1 MFPLDVKD
9 FQVFGI
15 DDPDPRGLHHG
26 VIEFVPPPTRKSW
39 VHVTLGYSNPW
50 HMAPQDYSPDGVSGS
65 GTQLLMET
73 DRQGDWAIV
82 QLRRMQVRQLLL
94 ETERIAGKGS
104 LGPGDRIPL
113 KEPIDWVEGHG
124 VQNLM
129 PMLGD
134 RPEIKLSSGT
144 VIFVQFPGLANAEV
158 AFAKSQGSNALRQ
171 RLRDG
176 GAVPVIVPDR
186 ASVA

>member
-1 MFPLDVKD
+1 
-9 FQVFGI
+9 
-15 DDPDPRGLHHG
+15 
-26 VIEFVPPPTRKSW
+26 
-39 VHVTLGYSNPW
+39 
-50 HMAPQDYSPDGVSGS
+50 
-65 GTQLLMET
+65 
-73 DRQGDWAIV
+73 
-82 QLRRMQVRQLLL
+82 
-94 ETERIAGKGS
+94 
-104 LGPGDRIPL
+104 
-113 KEPIDWVEGHG
+113 
-124 VQNLM
+124 M